1 MSEKIYFK
9 IGDVA
14 ERFGVNTSLI
24 RYWEQEFKFIKP
36 RKSAK
41 GTRLFTKKDIDNFEI
56 IYHLVKEKG
65 MTIQGAK
72 SFLKNKK
79 DEATIKHLNVIN
91 TLKRTREL
99 LAEIKDILE
108 KQSDRETE
116 TDLLNNPD

>member
-72 SFLKNKK
+72 DFLKKKK
-79 DEATIKHLNVIN
+79 DNATIENLNVIN
-91 TLKRTREL
+91 TLNRTKNL
-99 LAEIKDILE
+99 LTEIKHILE
-108 KQSDRETE
+108 RKSDMPEET
-116 TDLLNNPD
+116 N

>member
-36 RKSAK
+36 RKSPK

-56 IYHLVKEKG
+56 IYHLVKGKG

-72 SFLKNKK
+72 DFLKKK
-79 DEATIKHLNVIN
+79 KENASIENLNVIN
-91 TLKRTREL
+91 TLNRTKNL
-99 LAEIKDILE
+99 LNEIKHILE
-108 KQSDRETE
+108 ERKDMPEET
-116 TDLLNNPD
+116 N

>member
-24 RYWEQEFKFIKP
+24 RYWEKEFAFIKP

-41 GTRLFTKKDIDNFEI
+41 GTRLFTKKDIDHFEI
-56 IYHLVKEKG
+56 IYHLVKERG

-72 SFLKNKK
+72 IFLKNKK
-79 DEATIKHLNVIN
+79 DESTIEHLNVIN
-91 TLKRTREL
+91 TLKRTKNL
-99 LAEIKDILE
+99 LAEVRSIME
-108 KQSDRETE
+108 TKQDTL
-116 TDLLNNPD
+116 TKTK